1 MNASEEYDKLLDE
14 LKSIEKVGARQDS
27 KEYQEQLTKCLA
39 HGLNLKTFIQTKSHL
54 FSTNETLDDLSTKSL
69 RFLSLDY
76 YLAQMMVKKQVVG
89 GDSSVSRNVTRLKF
103 LQKTVQ
109 LLIQFQVSLQDYGIL
124 DKALSKR
131 LDGFESI
138 WEPKLEELYTVSK
151 DEMTS
156 ATLKRQEKIALYR
169 TGKEIETKIK
179 LLEERLRENDS
190 DEEVLRELYLIQL
203 RQLSYEGWNQM
214 EQILMEIELLKNFT
228 KDAPTEQEELQGMKE
243 EPRLDPTSYTEK
255 LESLNKPLLSKSGKV
270 LRNFTLLDTKDQLKS
285 KVFGYGQYGPT
296 MTVEEFLAQEFEQ
309 NRVLQGGAAA
319 DEEPSDED
327 NEESQD
333 KETYKAREW
342 DEFKEANPR
351 GSGNTI
357 NRG

>member
-169 TGKEIETKIK
+169 TC
-179 LLEERLRENDS
+179 LL
-190 DEEVLRELYLIQL
+190 Y
-203 RQLSYEGWNQM
+203 
-214 EQILMEIELLKNFT
+214 
-228 KDAPTEQEELQGMKE
+228 
-243 EPRLDPTSYTEK
+243 TSRC
-255 LESLNKPLLSKSGKV
+255 V
-270 LRNFTLLDTKDQLKS
+270 
-285 KVFGYGQYGPT
+285 
-296 MTVEEFLAQEFEQ
+296 
-309 NRVLQGGAAA
+309 
-319 DEEPSDED
+319 
-327 NEESQD
+327 
-333 KETYKAREW
+333 
-342 DEFKEANPR
+342 
-351 GSGNTI
+351 
-357 NRG
+357 